1 MGRMLYYDAY
11 EGFSGRSLAAVAE
24 LLAELKGP
32 RWVVSY
38 DDVDAIRNLY
48 AFAPSLRYTIGYS
61 ARNRTLGH
69 EVMFFSKGMAVPE
82 LVPPM
87 RETSGTGPG
96 TRIAAA

>member
-1 MGRMLYYDAY
+1 MLYYDAY
-11 EGFSGRSLAAVAE
+11 GPDDHAAVAE
-24 LLAELKGP
+24 LLAELEGP

-38 DDVDAIRNLY
+38 DDVNAIRNLY
-48 AFAPSLRYTIGYS
+48 AFAPSLSYTIRYS
-61 ARNRTLGH
+61 VRNRTLGH
-69 EVMFFSKGMAVPE
+69 EVMFFSKGMAVPK